1 MANTNKLY
9 VGNLDYSMTADDL
22 RAVFEKVGE
31 VEDAII
37 IEDRQSGRSR
47 GFGFVTMANEELAQK
62 AIDEL
67 NEKEVSGRNIIV
79 NEAKPKK

>member
-9 VGNLDYSMTADDL
+9 IGNLNYDMTADDL
-22 RAVFEKVGE
+22 RAVFEEIGE
-31 VEDAII
+31 VEEAIV

-67 NEKEVSGRNIIV
+67 NEKDVNGRNIIV